1 MKLAR
6 RMILSAMV
14 LLSGC
19 GINLVNVVVIPDV
32 APITDLGNRCLIVYE
47 SADVAKMS
55 AKQQVI
61 ITGSRVR
68 KYLDMACIKD
78 GWRIIDANTEFT
90 GGDDVIWVEAMR
102 LPRDEGPWLICST
115 GKKGFSGPLPDDIDS
130 VIDLLATY
138 FEAK

>member
-6 RMILSAMV
+6 RTILSAMV
-14 LLSGC
+14 LLGGC
-19 GINLVNVVVIPDV
+19 GISLVDVVVIPDV

-47 SADVAKMS
+47 SADVAKMP
-55 AKQQVI
+55 ATQQVI
-61 ITGSRVR
+61 ITGSRLR

-78 GWRIIDANTEFT
+78 GWRIIDADTEFT

-102 LPRDEGPWLICST
+102 LTRDGGPWLICST
-115 GKKGFSGPLPDDIDS
+115 GKKGFSGPLPDDIDTT
-130 VIDLLATY
+130 IELLATY

>member
-1 MKLAR
+1 MMLAR

-19 GINLVNVVVIPDV
+19 GINLVNVVVVPDV
-32 APITDLGNRCLIVYE
+32 APITDIGNRCLIVYE

-78 GWRIIDANTEFT
+78 GWRIIDADTEFT

-102 LPRDEGPWLICST
+102 LPRDGGPWLICST

-130 VIDLLATY
+130 VIDLLSTY

>member
-1 MKLAR
+1 MLAR
-6 RMILSAMV
+6 RIILSAMV
-14 LLSGC
+14 FLSGC

-47 SADVAKMS
+47 SADVAKMT
-55 AKQQVI
+55 AKQQMI
-61 ITGSRVR
+61 ITGSRLR
-68 KYLDMACIKD
+68 KYLDMACVKD
-78 GWRIIDANTEFT
+78 GWRIIDADTEFT

-102 LPRDEGPWLICST
+102 LPRDGGPWLICST
-115 GKKGFSGPLPDDIDS
+115 GKRGFSGPLPQDIDS

>member
-1 MKLAR
+1 MKLLRIFSA
-6 RMILSAMV
+6 AMV
-14 LLSGC
+14 FSAVGC
-19 GINLVNVVVIPDV
+19 GINLVNVVVVPDV

-78 GWRIIDANTEFT
+78 GWRIIDADTQFT

-102 LPRDEGPWLICST
+102 LPRDGGPWLICST

-130 VIDLLATY
+130 VIDLLSTY

>member
-1 MKLAR
+1 MKLLRIFSA
-6 RMILSAMV
+6 AMV
-14 LLSGC
+14 FSAVGC
-19 GINLVNVVVIPDV
+19 GINLVNVVVVPDV

-47 SADVAKMS
+47 SADVAKMT

-68 KYLDMACIKD
+68 KYLDMACVKD
-78 GWRIIDANTEFT
+78 GWRIIDADTEFT

-102 LPRDEGPWLICST
+102 LPRDGGPWLICST

-130 VIDLLATY
+130 VIDLLSTY

>member
-1 MKLAR
+1 MKLLRIFSA
-6 RMILSAMV
+6 AMV
-14 LLSGC
+14 FSTVGC
-19 GINLVNVVVIPDV
+19 GINLVNVVVVPDV

-47 SADVAKMS
+47 SADVAKMT

-61 ITGSRVR
+61 ITGSRLR
-68 KYLDMACIKD
+68 KYLDVACVKD
-78 GWRIIDANTEFT
+78 GWRIVDSDTQFT

-102 LPRDEGPWLICST
+102 LPRDGGPWLICST

>member
-6 RMILSAMV
+6 RTILSAMV
-14 LLSGC
+14 LLGGC
-19 GINLVNVVVIPDV
+19 GISLVNVVVIPDV
-32 APITDLGNRCLIVYE
+32 APITDLGNRVLIVYD
-47 SADVAKMS
+47 SADVAKMT
-55 AKQQVI
+55 AKQQMI

-78 GWRIIDANTEFT
+78 GWRIIDADTEFT

-102 LPRDEGPWLICST
+102 LPRDGPWLICST
-115 GKKGFSGPLPDDIDS
+115 GKKGFSGPLPDDIDGT
-130 VIDLLATY
+130 IELLATY

>member
-1 MKLAR
+1 
-6 RMILSAMV
+6 MILSAMV

-47 SADVAKMS
+47 SAGVAKMS

-68 KYLDMACIKD
+68 KYLDMACVKG
-78 GWRIIDANTEFT
+78 GWRIIDADTEFT

-102 LPRDEGPWLICST
+102 LPRDGGPWLICST
-115 GKKGFSGPLPDDIDS
+115 GKKGFSGPLPDDIDTT
-130 VIDLLATY
+130 IELLATY

>member
-1 MKLAR
+1 MLLRIFSA
-6 RMILSAMV
+6 AMV
-14 LLSGC
+14 FSAVGC
-19 GINLVNVVVIPDV
+19 GISLVNVVVIPDV

-47 SADVAKMS
+47 SADVAKMP

-68 KYLDMACIKD
+68 KYLDMACVKD
-78 GWRIIDANTEFT
+78 GWRIIDADTQFT

-102 LPRDEGPWLICST
+102 LPRDGGPWLICST

-130 VIDLLATY
+130 VIDLLSTY

>member
-1 MKLAR
+1 
-6 RMILSAMV
+6 MV
-14 LLSGC
+14 CFSGC
-19 GINLVNVVVIPDV
+19 GINLVNVVVVPDV

-47 SADVAKMS
+47 SADVAKMT

-68 KYLDMACIKD
+68 KYLDMACVKD
-78 GWRIIDANTEFT
+78 GWRIIDADTEFT

-102 LPRDEGPWLICST
+102 LPRDGGPWLICST

-130 VIDLLATY
+130 VIDLLSTY

>member
-1 MKLAR
+1 MMLAR
-6 RMILSAMV
+6 LILSAMV
-14 LLSGC
+14 CFSGC

-32 APITDLGNRCLIVYE
+32 APITDLGNRCLIVYASE
-47 SADVAKMS
+47 DVAKMS

-68 KYLDMACIKD
+68 KYLDMACVKD
-78 GWRIIDANTEFT
+78 GWRIIDADTQFT

-102 LPRDEGPWLICST
+102 LPRDGGPWLICST

-130 VIDLLATY
+130 VIDLLSTY

>member
-6 RMILSAMV
+6 RTILSAMV
-14 LLSGC
+14 LLGGC
-19 GINLVNVVVIPDV
+19 GISLVDVVVIPDV

-47 SADVAKMS
+47 SADVAKMP
-55 AKQQVI
+55 ATQQVI
-61 ITGSRVR
+61 ITGSRLR

-78 GWRIIDANTEFT
+78 GWRIIDADTEFT
-90 GGDDVIWVEAMR
+90 GGDDVIWIEAMR
-102 LPRDEGPWLICST
+102 LPRDGGPWLICST
-115 GKKGFSGPLPDDIDS
+115 GKKGFSGPLPGDIDS

>member
-6 RMILSAMV
+6 LILSAMV
-14 LLSGC
+14 LLCGC

-47 SADVAKMS
+47 SADVAKMP

-68 KYLDMACIKD
+68 KYLDMACVKD
-78 GWRIIDANTEFT
+78 GWRIIDADTQFT

-102 LPRDEGPWLICST
+102 LPRDGGPWLICST
-115 GKKGFSGPLPDDIDS
+115 GKRGYSGPLPSDIDTT
-130 VIDLLATY
+130 IELLATY

>member
-1 MKLAR
+1 MTLAR

-14 LLSGC
+14 LLCGC

-78 GWRIIDANTEFT
+78 GWRIIDADTQFT

-102 LPRDEGPWLICST
+102 LPRDGGPWLICST

>member
-1 MKLAR
+1 MKLLRIFSA
-6 RMILSAMV
+6 AMV
-14 LLSGC
+14 FSAVGC

-78 GWRIIDANTEFT
+78 GWRIIDADTQFT

-102 LPRDEGPWLICST
+102 LPRDGGPWLICST

>member
-1 MKLAR
+1 MKLLR
-6 RMILSAMV
+6 IFSAAMF
-14 LLSGC
+14 LLCGC
-19 GINLVNVVVIPDV
+19 GISLVNVVVIPDV

-47 SADVAKMS
+47 SADVAKMN

-61 ITGSRVR
+61 ITGSRLR
-68 KYLDMACIKD
+68 KYLDMACVKN
-78 GWRIIDANTEFT
+78 GWRIIDADTEFT

-102 LPRDEGPWLICST
+102 LPRDGGPWLICST
-115 GKKGFSGPLPDDIDS
+115 GKKGFSGPLPSDIDS

>member
-1 MKLAR
+1 MKLLRIFSA
-6 RMILSAMV
+6 AMV
-14 LLSGC
+14 FSAVGC
-19 GINLVNVVVIPDV
+19 GINLVNVVVVPDV

-47 SADVAKMS
+47 SADVAKMT

-61 ITGSRVR
+61 ITGSRLR
-68 KYLDMACIKD
+68 KYLDVACVKD
-78 GWRIIDANTEFT
+78 GWRIIDADTQFT

-102 LPRDEGPWLICST
+102 LPRDGGPWLICST

-130 VIDLLATY
+130 VIDLLSTY

>member
-1 MKLAR
+1 MKLLRIFSA
-6 RMILSAMV
+6 AMV
-14 LLSGC
+14 FSTVGC
-19 GINLVNVVVIPDV
+19 GINLVNVVVVPDV

-78 GWRIIDANTEFT
+78 GWRIIDADTQFT

-102 LPRDEGPWLICST
+102 LPRDGGPWLICST

>member
-1 MKLAR
+1 MKLLRIFSA
-6 RMILSAMV
+6 AMV
-14 LLSGC
+14 FSAVGC

>member
-1 MKLAR
+1 
-6 RMILSAMV
+6 MV
-14 LLSGC
+14 CFSGC
-19 GINLVNVVVIPDV
+19 GISLVNVVVIPDV

-68 KYLDMACIKD
+68 KYLDMACVKD
-78 GWRIIDANTEFT
+78 GWRIVDADTEFT

-102 LPRDEGPWLICST
+102 LPRDGGPWLICST

-130 VIDLLATY
+130 VIDLLSTY

>member
-1 MKLAR
+1 MKLLRIFSA
-6 RMILSAMV
+6 AMV
-14 LLSGC
+14 FSAVGC
-19 GINLVNVVVIPDV
+19 GINLVNVVVVPDV

-47 SADVAKMS
+47 SADVAKMP

-68 KYLDMACIKD
+68 KYLDIACIKN
-78 GWRIIDANTEFT
+78 GWRIVDADTEFT

-102 LPRDEGPWLICST
+102 LPRDGGPWLICST
-115 GKKGFSGPLPDDIDS
+115 GKKGFSGPLPDDIDTT
-130 VIDLLATY
+130 IELLATY

>member
-1 MKLAR
+1 MMLLRIFSA
-6 RMILSAMV
+6 AMV
-14 LLSGC
+14 FSAVGC
-19 GINLVNVVVIPDV
+19 GINLVNVAPIPDV
-32 APITDLGNRCLIVYE
+32 APITDLGNRCLIVYD
-47 SADVAKMS
+47 SADVAKMP

-78 GWRIIDANTEFT
+78 GWRIIDADTEFT

-102 LPRDEGPWLICST
+102 LPRDGGPWLICSN
-115 GKKGFSGPLPDDIDS
+115 GKVGFSGPLPGDIDS

>member
-1 MKLAR
+1 MMLLRIFSA
-6 RMILSAMV
+6 AMV
-14 LLSGC
+14 FLSGC
-19 GINLVNVVVIPDV
+19 GIQLVNVVVIPDV
-32 APITDLGNRCLIVYE
+32 APITDLGNRCLIVYD
-47 SADVAKMS
+47 SADVAKMP

-61 ITGSRVR
+61 ITGSRLR

-78 GWRIIDANTEFT
+78 GWRIIDSDTEFT

-102 LPRDEGPWLICST
+102 LPRDGGPWLICST
-115 GKKGFSGPLPDDIDS
+115 GKRGFSGPLPGDIDS

>member
-1 MKLAR
+1 MMLAR
-6 RMILSAMV
+6 RIILSAMV
-14 LLSGC
+14 FLSGC

-47 SADVAKMS
+47 SADVAKMT
-55 AKQQVI
+55 AKQQMI
-61 ITGSRVR
+61 ITGSRLR
-68 KYLDMACIKD
+68 KYLDMACVKD
-78 GWRIIDANTEFT
+78 GWRIIDADTEFT

-102 LPRDEGPWLICST
+102 LPRDGGPWLICST
-115 GKKGFSGPLPDDIDS
+115 GKRGFSGPLPQDIDS

>member
-1 MKLAR
+1 MKLLRIFSA
-6 RMILSAMV
+6 AMV
-14 LLSGC
+14 FSAVGC
-19 GINLVNVVVIPDV
+19 GINLVNVVVVPDV

-47 SADVAKMS
+47 SADVAKMT

-68 KYLDMACIKD
+68 KYLDMACVKD
-78 GWRIIDANTEFT
+78 GWRIIDADTEFT

-102 LPRDEGPWLICST
+102 LPRDDGPWLICST
-115 GKKGFSGPLPDDIDS
+115 GKKGFSGPLPDDIDTT
-130 VIDLLATY
+130 IELLATY

>member
-1 MKLAR
+1 MMLAR
-6 RMILSAMV
+6 RTILSAMV
-14 LLSGC
+14 LLGGC

-47 SADVAKMS
+47 SADVAKMT
-55 AKQQVI
+55 AQQAVI
-61 ITGSRVR
+61 ITGSRLR

-78 GWRIIDANTEFT
+78 GWRIIDADTEFT

-102 LPRDEGPWLICST
+102 LTRDGGPWLICST
-115 GKKGFSGPLPDDIDS
+115 GKKGFSGPLPDDIDTT
-130 VIDLLATY
+130 IELLATY

>member
-1 MKLAR
+1 MKLA

-14 LLSGC
+14 CFSGC
-19 GINLVNVVVIPDV
+19 GINLVNVVVVPDV

-47 SADVAKMS
+47 SADVAKMT

-68 KYLDMACIKD
+68 KYLDMACVKD
-78 GWRIIDANTEFT
+78 GWRIIDADTEFT

-102 LPRDEGPWLICST
+102 LPRDGGPWLICST

-130 VIDLLATY
+130 VIDLLSTY